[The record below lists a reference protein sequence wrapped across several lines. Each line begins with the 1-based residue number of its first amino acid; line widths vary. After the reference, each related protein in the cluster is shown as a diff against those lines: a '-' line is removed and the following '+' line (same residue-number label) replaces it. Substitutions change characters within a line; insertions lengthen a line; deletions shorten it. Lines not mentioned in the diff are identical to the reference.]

1 MRVLVFFGLL
11 LLLAI
16 FLNATTINVPS
27 EQPTIQAG
35 IDAAVDGDTVLVA
48 DGIYIGDGNRDIN
61 ISKIIR
67 INHEKEYI
75 ISDFNYYYLFLC
87 IIVND
92 FDKLQLL

>member
-35 IDAAVDGDTVLVA
+35 IDAAVDGD
-48 DGIYIGDGNRDIN
+48 GGRPIGPLIPVRNTAKGGSATGRP
-61 ISKIIR
+61 
-67 INHEKEYI
+67 
-75 ISDFNYYYLFLC
+75 FGF
-87 IIVND
+87 VNQPD
-92 FDKLQLL
+92 TLPSARRTPRT